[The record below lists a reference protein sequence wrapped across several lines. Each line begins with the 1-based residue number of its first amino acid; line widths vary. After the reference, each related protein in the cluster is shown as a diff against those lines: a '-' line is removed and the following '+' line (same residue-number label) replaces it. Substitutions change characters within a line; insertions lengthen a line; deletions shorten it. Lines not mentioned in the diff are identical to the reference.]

1 MIITLED
8 GTRISCSYRTFTSN
22 GKKYYAY
29 TYAENMMIML
39 EQPFMVIR
47 RDNQNK
53 IVLLPLPYDTKY
65 TVSGTNTKPE
75 TILNKDTYVDTLTDS
90 DCYTFCYPAY
100 WYNQTTNEEELI
112 NLAKDWNKKHCSGED
127 TIDGFIITYLGVKFK
142 IEFNLTK
149 VNKTSLA
156 TEPAFKIYC
165 IS

>member
-1 MIITLED
+1 
-8 GTRISCSYRTFTSN
+8 
-22 GKKYYAY
+22 
-29 TYAENMMIML
+29 ML
-39 EQPFMVIR
+39 EQPFMVIK
-47 RDNQNK
+47 RDGQNK

-65 TVSGTNTKPE
+65 TVSGTNTKSE
-75 TILNKDTYVDTLTDS
+75 TILKKDTYVDTLTDS
-90 DCYTFCYPAY
+90 DCYTFCYPSY

-112 NLAKDWNKKHCSGED
+112 KLAKEWYKEHCFGEE
-127 TIDGFIITYLGVKFK
+127 TSDGFVITYLGVKFK